1 MKYPE
6 FIDLLRR
13 MVAVPSFSREEK
25 AVADLLQ
32 MWLLEHGMHPDRI
45 GNNLW
50 LDSDPLSDKPVILLN
65 GHIDTVKPAESYT
78 RNPYSADVEDGCI
91 YGLGTNDDGASVVA
105 LLGAYLQL
113 KSRPQPYRLVWSA
126 TAEEE
131 VGGKGGVEC
140 ILPEFGNISLGIVG
154 EPTGM
159 RMAVAERGLIVLD
172 CTAHGMTGH
181 AAGDSG
187 ENAIYK
193 AVKDIEWFRSFH
205 FDKVSE
211 YLGAVRMTVT
221 MVSAGTQHNV
231 IPDECRFVV
240 DVRPN
245 GMYTN
250 EEIVAVIKSNVSC
263 DVVPRSMKHN
273 GSSID
278 ESHPVIVRGRSLG
291 LESLGSPTSSN
302 QAFMPFPSLKI
313 GPGES
318 SRSHSADE
326 FVKISEIEEAVGMYV
341 RLLDGLAL

>member
-1 MKYPE
+1 MKTTE
-6 FIDLLRR
+6 LIDLLRK
-13 MVAVPSFSREEK
+13 MVAVPSFSREEG
-25 AVADLLQ
+25 AVADLIQ
-32 MWLLEHGMHPDRI
+32 KWLLEHGLHPERF

-50 LDSDPLSDKPVILLN
+50 LDSSPSSDKPVILLN

-78 RNPYSADVEDGCI
+78 RDPFSADVENGCI
-91 YGLGTNDDGASVVA
+91 YGLGTNDDGASVVS

-113 KSRPQPYRLVWSA
+113 IGKPQPFRLVWSA

-131 VGGKGGVEC
+131 VGGKGGVES
-140 ILPEFGNISLGIVG
+140 ILPEFGGISLGIVG

-159 RMAVAERGLIVLD
+159 RMAVAERGLMVLD
-172 CTAHGMTGH
+172 CTVHGTTGH
-181 AAGDSG
+181 AAVGSG

-193 AVKDIEWFRSFH
+193 ALEDIEWFRSFH

-211 YLGAVRMTVT
+211 YLGEVRMTVT
-221 MVSAGTQHNV
+221 MVSAGSQHNV

-245 GMYTN
+245 GLYSN
-250 EEIVAVIKSNVSC
+250 EEIVDTIRRNVSC

-273 GSSID
+273 GSHID
-278 ESHPVIVRGRSLG
+278 VTHPVVARGVSLG
-291 LESLGSPTSSN
+291 LEGFGSPTSSN
-302 QAFMPFPSLKI
+302 QAFMPFPTLKI
-313 GPGES
+313 GPGDS

-326 FVKISEIEEAVGMYV
+326 YVRISEIEEAMDLYV

>member
-6 FIDLLRR
+6 LIDLLRR